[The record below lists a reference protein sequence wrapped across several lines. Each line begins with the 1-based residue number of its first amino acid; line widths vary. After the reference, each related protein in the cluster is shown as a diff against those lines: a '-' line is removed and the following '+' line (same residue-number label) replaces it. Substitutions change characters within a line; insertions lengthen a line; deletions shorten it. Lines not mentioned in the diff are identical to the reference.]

1 MESETFDAV
10 ARALSHRRSRRAAT
24 GVLGGL
30 LSLPLLASIEGDAKR
45 HKRKKRKGGGKNKGK
60 GKGKGGD
67 TCVPNCG
74 NAKCNVSDGCG
85 GTCSCSAGS
94 ICASG
99 TCQACDVIHTGNDV
113 SSGEALRQKMAIP
126 LDRDSYVYV
135 CPGRYAGYFVHAGGN
150 VVGAGS
156 GTDPATSTILKAGG
170 TPDGSTNAV
179 LAVANGALGRIN
191 DLRIAGSSTANLH
204 GVYVPAGST
213 MTLENCAVTGT
224 RGFGAYGVMVNGT
237 FNALE
242 TSISGNGPLSPSVS
256 GGGGMYVD
264 TPSGVLLEDCR
275 VVDNQAYTSDGGG
288 ITLYKGNMSI
298 FSTEISGNKALGGAA
313 YRGGGLYS
321 NFGTVFMN
329 SETRITGNSAGTAGG
344 GGIFRVDRG
353 DAYRIF
359 LEGATVSGN
368 SPDNCRNVAGCTG

>member
-1 MESETFDAV
+1 MDPDQFDA
-10 ARALSHRRSRRAAT
+10 LSRSLFTRQSRRVAA
-24 GVLGGL
+24 GLLGGL
-30 LSLPLLASIEGDAKR
+30 LALPAVGLVAAGGK
-45 HKRKKRKGGGKNKGK
+45 KRKKRKHKKHHNRKK
-60 GKGKGGD
+60 PV
-67 TCVPNCG
+67 CVADCG
-74 NAKCNVSDGCG
+74 NRCGTGDGCG
-85 GTCSCSAGS
+85 GTCACAAGS

-99 TCQACDVIHTGNDV
+99 KCQPCDVVHTGNDIA
-113 SSGEALRQKMAIP
+113 SGEALRQKMTIP
-126 LDRDSYVYV
+126 LDDDSYVYV

-156 GTDPATSTILKAGG
+156 GADPSTSTILDVTGPPVPGG
-170 TPDGSTNAV
+170 ATSV
-179 LAVANGALGRIN
+179 LAVANAARSRMN
-191 DLRIAGSSTANLH
+191 SLRITGSSTANLH
-204 GVYVPAGST
+204 GVYVPAGGT
-213 MTLENCAVTGT
+213 MSLENCVVTGT
-224 RGFGAYGVMVNGT
+224 RGFGAYGIMVNGT

-242 TSISGNGPLSPSVS
+242 TTISGNGPLSPSVS

-264 TPSGVLLEDCR
+264 TNTGVLLEDCR

-298 FSTEISGNKALGGAA
+298 FSTEISGNKALGGAP
-313 YRGGGLYS
+313 YRGGGIYS